1 MNSPWRGF
9 WLLKCRCSYLHGEST
24 QSRNGRQALWIW
36 LLCSSPS
43 FSSSSFSLPHG
54 FCQCKSWSFCYLER
68 EYSMG
73 VVLTATFTVGNP
85 DRVTSRSV
93 SASLTVKGWPHFFRH
108 RLAKP
113 QSDLTQQFHAKAWS
127 GMWGGATRHFLTCS
141 PFYVCQLICVSL
153 MMFL

>member
-1 MNSPWRGF
+1 MFIFAWRIYPEPQWETGTVDLVA
-9 WLLKCRCSYLHGEST
+9 LLFPLF
-24 QSRNGRQALWIW
+24 
-36 LLCSSPS
+36 LLLILQPYHVASASA
-43 FSSSSFSLPHG
+43 SLEASATL
-54 FCQCKSWSFCYLER
+54 KENIAWE
-68 EYSMG
+68 
-73 VVLTATFTVGNP
+73 VVLTATFTARNP

-108 RLAKP
+108 PLAKP